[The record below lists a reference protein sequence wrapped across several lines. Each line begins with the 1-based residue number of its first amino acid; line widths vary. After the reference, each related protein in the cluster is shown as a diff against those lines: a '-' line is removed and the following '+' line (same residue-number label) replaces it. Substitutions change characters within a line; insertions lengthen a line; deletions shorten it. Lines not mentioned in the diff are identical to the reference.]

1 MSNKKKNKIEYVTV
15 KLPKDIIDEI
25 DKLVGGVH
33 GYSSRTEVV
42 KDALRRF
49 FLQIQKEA

>member
-1 MSNKKKNKIEYVTV
+1 VTL

-25 DKLVGGVH
+25 DKLVGIH

-49 FLQIQKEA
+49 FLQIQKETV